1 MTNSSSKPIDVPSGN
16 DLATILLYA
25 VEINA
30 SDIHLTV
37 GEPPCY
43 RLNGEIVP
51 TNLPQLTK
59 DTMHTMLYDMLDDD
73 KRQMLEANK
82 ELDFA
87 FQLGEVARF
96 RANCFY
102 TMKGEG
108 AVFRVIPTKIRS
120 FQELNLPP
128 VLMKV
133 ASRPR
138 GLCLVTGPTG
148 SGKSTTL
155 SAMIDYVNTNRN
167 DHIIT
172 IEDPIE
178 FVHKN
183 KGCIV
188 NQREVGPNTKSFSNA
203 LRSALREDPDIVLV
217 GELRDLETI
226 SLALTASET
235 GHLVFGTLHTQSA
248 PKTCDR
254 IVDVFPPEQQ
264 KLVRVMFAESFEAIV
279 CQNLVPRIDT
289 KGRVLAMEIMLGMPS
304 TRSLIREGKTH
315 QLITIIQTGQKLGMQ
330 SLDHSLK
337 DLYQRRIIS
346 EYTALSRSNNP
357 ESIVTGGLQLLEDY
371 LAKEAQTSERQASG
385 TNPGQRQPQ
394 NPGGMGGM
402 GGMMPPAQ
410 QRPPMPPNMQPVMP
424 PAGQGQQPPMG
435 GQMGGQQ
442 RPPMPPPMPPQGQ
455 PQAYPPPPRN
465 PIQGAPL
472 PPPPGQRPPVMPPP
486 PPGAAEQP
494 VRPQFPFA
502 PKKQE

>member
-1 MTNSSSKPIDVPSGN
+1 MTNHSSKIINVPNGN
-16 DLATILLYA
+16 DLATILLHGVDIA
-25 VEINA
+25 A

-43 RLNGEIVP
+43 RFNGEIVP
-51 TNLPQLTK
+51 TNLPPLNK
-59 DTMHTMLYDMLDDD
+59 NTMHLMLYDMLDDE
-73 KRQMLEANK
+73 KRQILESNK

-87 FQLGEVARF
+87 FQLGDVARF

-108 AVFRVIPTKIRS
+108 AVFRVIPTKIRT
-120 FQELNLPP
+120 FQELGLPP

-183 KGCIV
+183 KNCIV
-188 NQREVGPNTKSFSNA
+188 NQREVGPNTKSFANA

-264 KLVRVMFAESFEAIV
+264 KLVRIMFAESFEAIV
-279 CQNLVPRIDT
+279 CQNLVPRMDE
-289 KGRVLAMEIMLGMPS
+289 KGRVLAMEIMLGVPS

-330 SLDHSLK
+330 SLDHALK

-357 ESIVTGGLQLLEDY
+357 ESIMTGGLLVLEEY
-371 LAKEAQTSERQASG
+371 LAKEAQSNQT
-385 TNPGQRQPQ
+385 
-394 NPGGMGGM
+394 
-402 GGMMPPAQ
+402 Q
-410 QRPPMPPNMQPVMP
+410 QRPTPAHRERPQVPPM
-424 PAGQGQQPPMG
+424 QQPPPPSPLAPPPQG
-435 GQMGGQQ
+435 VPHQQGFRPPQPPAPGQPP
-442 RPPMPPPMPPQGQ
+442 PPMPPPQVPQRPPVQ
-455 PQAYPPPPRN
+455 P
-465 PIQGAPL
+465 APL
-472 PPPPGQRPPVMPPP
+472 PPPPSQAARPPVLPPP
-486 PPGAAEQP
+486 PPAATEQP

-502 PKKQE
+502 PNKKD